1 MSTTIAHRHHVHVPL
16 APILAVI
23 VTALIAAAVIWVI
36 NQPTSTTTQTK
47 AVSAPVA
54 LPAAVPPPET
64 LAVRRQALETVVP
77 AGADQAFAYPRNHVQ
92 GVTLDA
98 GQLFKGPN
106 PPFVDRNIPQDR
118 HPRNHFPGNP

>member
-23 VTALIAAAVIWVI
+23 VTALIAATVIWVI
-36 NQPTSTTTQTK
+36 NQPPSPTTQTK

-54 LPAAVPPPET
+54 RPAAVPLPET
-64 LAVRRQALETVVP
+64 LAVRHQALEAVVP
-77 AGADQAFAYPRNHVQ
+77 AGAAEVFAYPRNHVQ

-98 GQLFKGPN
+98 GQVSTEPSV
-106 PPFVDRNIPQDR
+106 PPVGGRTTPDQYP
-118 HPRNHFPGNP
+118 HNHFPGEP

>member
-23 VTALIAAAVIWVI
+23 VTALIAAAVIMVI

-47 AVSAPVA
+47 AVSAPLA
-54 LPAAVPPPET
+54 RSAAVPLPET
-64 LAVRRQALETVVP
+64 LAVRHQALEAVVP
-77 AGADQAFAYPRNHVQ
+77 AGAAEVFAYPRNHVQ

-98 GQLFKGPN
+98 GQVSTEPSV
-106 PPFVDRNIPQDR
+106 PPVSGRTTRDRYL
-118 HPRNHFPGNP
+118 HSHFPGKP